1 MFQVENFRGIMCH
14 ESKGGAKLRGK
25 LTQRLK
31 NDIRIW
37 LIFMSAVEIK
47 FAL

>member
-1 MFQVENFRGIMCH
+1 MKV
-14 ESKGGAKLRGK
+14 KGDGKLRGK